1 MVVKKGMV
9 LMVVAALGVAG
20 CASGLGGG
28 TYGRTEARR
37 AMSVQYGVVE
47 SVRPVQLEGT
57 KSPLGAGAGAVVGGV
72 AGSGVGGG
80 RGQIVGATV
89 GAVAGGLP
97 GQQVTADKQ
106 QHQRQQQR
114 LARHAA
120 GQRRQHRGTD
130 GDAEGIQADQQT
142 RRGQGYLQLVGN
154 GRDQPD
160 DDKFSGADGKRTE
173 GEGKKRQWHRVSL
186 GNEPTAGS
194 GASMALGFC
203 GKNDYKVIK
212 QLPMEQQC

>member
-1 MVVKKGMV
+1 MVVKTGMV

-89 GAVAGGLP
+89 GAVAGGLA
-97 GQQVTADKQ
+97 G
-106 QHQRQQQR
+106 
-114 LARHAA
+114 AA
-120 GQRRQHRGTD
+120 LEEV
-130 GDAEGIQADQQT
+130 AT
-142 RRGQGYLQLVGN
+142 RRPGVEVTVRLDN
-154 GRDQPD
+154 GRVIAVVQED
-160 DDKFSGADGKRTE
+160 E
-173 GEGKKRQWHRVSL
+173 GEGFRLGERVRVLSD
-186 GNEPTAGS
+186 GGTMRVAR
-194 GASMALGFC
+194 
-203 GKNDYKVIK
+203 
-212 QLPMEQQC
+212 

>member
-89 GAVAGGLP
+89 GAVAGGLA
-97 GQQVTADKQ
+97 G
-106 QHQRQQQR
+106 
-114 LARHAA
+114 AA
-120 GQRRQHRGTD
+120 LEEV
-130 GDAEGIQADQQT
+130 AT
-142 RRGQGYLQLVGN
+142 RRPGVEVTVRLDN
-154 GRDQPD
+154 GRVIAVVQED
-160 DDKFSGADGKRTE
+160 E
-173 GEGKKRQWHRVSL
+173 GEGFRLGERVRVLSD
-186 GNEPTAGS
+186 GGTMRVAR
-194 GASMALGFC
+194 
-203 GKNDYKVIK
+203 
-212 QLPMEQQC
+212 

>member
-89 GAVAGGLP
+89 GAVAGGLA
-97 GQQVTADKQ
+97 G
-106 QHQRQQQR
+106 
-114 LARHAA
+114 AA
-120 GQRRQHRGTD
+120 LEEV
-130 GDAEGIQADQQT
+130 AT
-142 RRGQGYLQLVGN
+142 RRPGVEVTVRLDN
-154 GRDQPD
+154 GRVIAVVQED
-160 DDKFSGADGKRTE
+160 E
-173 GEGKKRQWHRVSL
+173 GEGFRLGERVRVVSD
-186 GNEPTAGS
+186 GGTTRVAR
-194 GASMALGFC
+194 
-203 GKNDYKVIK
+203 
-212 QLPMEQQC
+212 

>member
-1 MVVKKGMV
+1 MVVKKGFV
-9 LMVVAALGVAG
+9 LVVVAALGVAG

-89 GAVAGGLP
+89 GAVAGGLAGAALEEAATRKP
-97 GQQVTADKQ
+97 GVEVTV
-106 QHQRQQQR
+106 R
-114 LARHAA
+114 LD
-120 GQRRQHRGTD
+120 D
-130 GDAEGIQADQQT
+130 GRVIAVVQED
-142 RRGQGYLQLVGN
+142 
-154 GRDQPD
+154 
-160 DDKFSGADGKRTE
+160 E
-173 GEGKKRQWHRVSL
+173 GEGFRLGERVRVVSD
-186 GNEPTAGS
+186 GGTTRVAR
-194 GASMALGFC
+194 
-203 GKNDYKVIK
+203 
-212 QLPMEQQC
+212 